1 MSKPIPCLGSR
12 SWNACQV
19 ALIIANTESLYV
31 LAKECLALT
40 QGDAKKASRLMLQRI
55 PSRAY
60 GCNFNL
66 LCVREAL
73 EYLEA

>member
-19 ALIIANTESLYV
+19 SLIIANTESLYI
-31 LAKECLALT
+31 LAQECLART
-40 QGDAKKASRLMLQRI
+40 QGDAKKASRLMLRRI
-55 PSRAY
+55 PARAH
-60 GCNFNL
+60 GCNFNP

-73 EYLEA
+73 EDLKA